1 MIRLTFSIKHL
12 PIKVCEATI
21 NSMQLDLGSDPRTD
35 ILLRAQATLIER
47 FGRIVRPADKRRSP
61 EWVLVHGVIGAQ
73 TKTAASNASTDGL
86 LEEYGSWEAVAAAPV
101 EELEK
106 RLHRQTFPSVAA
118 RRLKDCL
125 GAIIKARGSVDLRHL
140 SNLETAEAM
149 AWLETLPGVAR
160 KNSAGVMNAST
171 FNRRAMVIDGHHRRI
186 MQRMGIVPPKADTAR
201 TYDALMPIVPEEWSA
216 EDMDEHHLLLKKL
229 GQTCCRPRKAECDD
243 CPVRADCKF
252 AAGRL

>member
-1 MIRLTFSIKHL
+1 
-12 PIKVCEATI
+12 
-21 NSMQLDLGSDPRTD
+21 MQLDLGSDPRTD
-35 ILLRAQATLIER
+35 ILRRTQAALIER
-47 FGRIVRPADKRRSP
+47 FGRIIRPPDKRRSP

-86 LEEYGSWEAVAAAPV
+86 LDEYGSWEAVASASADD
-101 EELEK
+101 LEA
-106 RLHRQTFPSVAA
+106 RLQRQTFPSVAA
-118 RRLKDCL
+118 KRLKDSL
-125 GAIIKARGSVDLRHL
+125 QAIIDQRGAVDLRHL
-140 SNLETAEAM
+140 SNLETADAM

-186 MQRMGIVPPKADTAR
+186 MQRMGIVPAKADTAK

-229 GQTCCRPRKAECDD
+229 GQTFCRPRKAECEG
-243 CPVRADCKF
+243 CPVRADCKTGSS
-252 AAGRL
+252 AGKTR